1 MDTARAART
10 HIIWTSIAL
19 VFILIASCLA
29 YVFMS
34 KVPGCQ
40 RINIVNVSESTEM
53 MFRHQVSQE
62 HWLLKAQS
70 YSQADH
76 RLIWEDEWLGYRDE
90 SESILDQTNMWMV
103 IREKGVYLVYI
114 QANFILKPQKN
125 NSSTVELKIVVDFS
139 YDGTKEVF
147 SAAHDTQVVSDN
159 SFPDAKLNTFLLMKM
174 QSTSQLS
181 VRVFPSHLVNYQP
194 RPFSTFITIIKWAD
208 DW

>member
-29 YVFMS
+29 YVFIS
-34 KVPGCQ
+34 KVPECKVS
-40 RINIVNVSESTEM
+40 IVNVTECTES
-53 MFRHQVSQE
+53 MFRHQISQE
-62 HWLLKAQS
+62 HWLLKAQN

-76 RLIWEDEWLGYRDE
+76 RLVWEDEWLGYRVE
-90 SESILDQTNMWMV
+90 RERILDQTNMWMV

-114 QANFILKPQKN
+114 QANFILRTEKN
-125 NSSTVELKIVVDFS
+125 SSSTVELKIIVDLS
-139 YDGTKEVF
+139 YDGKKEMF

-159 SFPDAKLNTFLLMKM
+159 SPDAKLNTFLLMKL

-208 DW
+208 NW